1 MVETVLTLRALNRA
15 TLARQLL
22 LPGQRRPTALR
33 QSSSEDA
40 VLAALEHV
48 AGLQAQASRAGYLGL
63 WARIPGFDRAHLDAL
78 LHKRL
83 VVKATL
89 MRGTIHL
96 VTATDYLLFRAALQ
110 PSLTRLAESFLRRAG
125 SRLALEELAAEVKP
139 FFAEPRT
146 LAQLRAVLRR
156 ADPDADTQRLAY
168 AVRAHLAL
176 IHAPLEGATWGFP
189 TKPLFVDAEAWLGQP
204 VPAATGPRGLIL
216 RYLAAFGPATAA
228 DIATW
233 SGLRG
238 LKRELEQ
245 LRPELARF
253 LDENGAELLDV
264 PDGLRPA
271 ADAPAPPR
279 FVPEWDNVLLAHA
292 DRRRIVA
299 EELQQPFYKAAVQ
312 LIGPAVLLDGFAVG
326 RWKLQTERDIAS
338 LLVSPLKAI
347 EANDREAL
355 AREGERLATFMR
367 PEASGT
373 EVRFVEA

>member
-1 MVETVLTLRALNRA
+1 M
-15 TLARQLL
+15 
-22 LPGQRRPTALR
+22 
-33 QSSSEDA
+33 
-40 VLAALEHV
+40 
-48 AGLQAQASRAGYLGL
+48 
-63 WARIPGFDRAHLDAL
+63 
-78 LHKRL
+78 
-83 VVKATL
+83 
-89 MRGTIHL
+89 
-96 VTATDYLLFRAALQ
+96 
-110 PSLTRLAESFLRRAG
+110 
-125 SRLALEELAAEVKP
+125 
-139 FFAEPRT
+139 
-146 LAQLRAVLRR
+146 
-156 ADPDADTQRLAY
+156 
-168 AVRAHLAL
+168 
-176 IHAPLEGATWGFP
+176 
-189 TKPLFVDAEAWLGQP
+189 
-204 VPAATGPRGLIL
+204 GPRGLIL

-238 LKRELEQ
+238 LKREVEQ
-245 LRPELARF
+245 LRPELAVF
-253 LDENGAELLDV
+253 LDQNGAELLDV